1 MSKRVVIT
9 GLGVVSPNG
18 MNIPDFLHALQNGIS
33 GIKFVPLYEEL
44 KFNCQVCG
52 TPDFEWE
59 QLRNYITETSLYGL
73 KGKGIAFG
81 IKAALDAW
89 MDAGNQIVSEETLWE
104 TGCVFGSSVADTD
117 VIKNAITR
125 VDAKESKKLGSRV
138 VEQIMNSGVTAYIS
152 GRLGLG
158 NKIVSNSSACA
169 TGTQAI
175 LMGYE
180 YIKYGMAKRM
190 VVGSS
195 EYVDQYVFGAFDSMR
210 VLSRKFNDQ
219 PQKASRP
226 MSMSAGGFVPGSGAG
241 ALILEDLDFALARN
255 AKIYGEILGGSN
267 NSGGQKGGG
276 SMTAPGAA
284 GVVRCIREALSQ
296 ANVNA
301 NEIDLISGHLTATLA
316 DKFEVQNWAEALGRK
331 GEDFPLINSLK
342 SMICL
347 KEKGLA
353 FDSVYVDLH
362 KFEQHSDWFIAI
374 NPEGQVPVLVH
385 DGAVITQTTVINE
398 YLEDVFPDVPLRPA
412 DAEGRARMRIWNM
425 FVDEHVMNYVSMHGW
440 HRMVGVIARGI
451 ESGEFEKLV
460 DRIPLPDQRKKWQTA
475 RSGFSESD
483 LAHAIDKIVYACAK
497 IDAHLADN

>member
-52 TPDFEWE
+52 TPNFEWE

-158 NKIVSNSSACA
+158 NKVVSNSSACA

-226 MSMSAGGFVPGSGAG
+226 MSVSAGGFVPGSGAG

-255 AKIYGEILGGSN
+255 AKIYGEMLGGSN

-331 GEDFPLINSLK
+331 REDFPLINSLK
-342 SMICL
+342 SMI
-347 KEKGLA
+347 G
-353 FDSVYVDLH
+353 
-362 KFEQHSDWFIAI
+362 HSLSAAGSIEAVAAVLQLEHQFVHPNINLEDP
-374 NPEGQVPVLVH
+374 NPEIIELISANNLP
-385 DGAVITQTTVINE
+385 TTMVNKEINTIAKANFGFG
-398 YLEDVFPDVPLRPA
+398 DVNTCLIISKYKNN
-412 DAEGRARMRIWNM
+412 G
-425 FVDEHVMNYVSMHGW
+425 
-440 HRMVGVIARGI
+440 
-451 ESGEFEKLV
+451 
-460 DRIPLPDQRKKWQTA
+460 
-475 RSGFSESD
+475 
-483 LAHAIDKIVYACAK
+483 
-497 IDAHLADN
+497 